1 MTSEKQD
8 DFFLFGPDARQQKIA
23 RSLYEKVSEL
33 PIVSPHGHVAPCL
46 FSKPD
51 YQFSSPTSL
60 LILSDHY
67 IFRMLHSQGILLS
80 DIGVKPL
87 ADEIYEKDDR
97 IIWQR
102 FAENF
107 YLFRGTP
114 TSLWLKQTLKEEF
127 GIDQILDRQN
137 AQQIYDQIQD
147 KLTTAV
153 MQPRSLY
160 EKFKIEVLCTTDSAQ
175 DRLEDHKRIKSSGW
189 SGKILPT
196 FRPDELVKLDSP
208 DWHNSIQMMEEVC
221 GYGITSYQKFIQA
234 LEERRSEFKLLGAI
248 ASDHDALSPYTILLS
263 PEEANHIFQRA
274 LRGKIEP
281 QDANLFTAHMMMEF
295 ARMSIEDGLVMQWHI
310 GSFRNHN
317 IDLYSKFGKDIGGD
331 IPVQVEFTRNLKPLL
346 DKYGNDPRLRLIL
359 FTMDES
365 NYARE
370 LAPLA
375 GHYPAIRLGAPWWFH
390 DSVNGIQRF
399 LDQVIE
405 TAGLFNISGFID
417 DTRSFITIKAR
428 HDVWRRVCAN
438 WLAGNLLRGIITDF
452 EAGEMIV
459 DLSYRLAKNA
469 YRLD

>member
-1 MTSEKQD
+1 MTSGNQD
-8 DFFLFGPDARQQKIA
+8 DFFLFGPDTRQQKIA
-23 RSLYEKVSEL
+23 LSLYEKVCDL
-33 PIVSPHGHVAPCL
+33 PIVSPHGHVAPFL
-46 FSKPD
+46 FSEPD
-51 YQFSSPTSL
+51 YHFCSPANL

-67 IFRMLHSQGILLS
+67 IFRMLHSLGISLS

-87 ADEIYEKDDR
+87 SGESYEQNDR

-114 TSLWLKQTLKEEF
+114 TSLWLKQTMKEEF
-127 GIDQILDRQN
+127 GIDQVLDHQN
-137 AQQIYDQIQD
+137 AQQIYDQIQN
-147 KLTTAV
+147 KLSVTAL
-153 MQPRSLY
+153 QPRFLY
-160 EKFKIEVLCTTDSAQ
+160 EKFNIEVLCTTDSAQ

-196 FRPDELVKLDSP
+196 FRPDLLVKLDSP

-221 GYGITSYQKFIQA
+221 GYGITSFQKFIQA
-234 LEERRSEFKLLGAI
+234 LEERRNEFKLLGAI
-248 ASDHDALSPYTILLS
+248 ASDHDAHSAYTILLS
-263 PEEANHIFQRA
+263 PEEADLIF
-274 LRGKIEP
+274 LRSLRRKSEP

-310 GSFRNHN
+310 GSIRNHN
-317 IDLYSKFGKDIGGD
+317 ADLFSKFGKDIGGD
-331 IPVQVEFTRNLKPLL
+331 IPVQVEFTRNLKSLL
-346 DKYGNDPRLRLIL
+346 DRYGNDPRLRLIL

-399 LDQVIE
+399 LDQVME
-405 TAGLFNISGFID
+405 TAGLYNTAGFTD

-428 HDVWRRVCAN
+428 HNVWRRVCAN
-438 WLAGNLLRGIITDF
+438 WLAGNLLRGIITDI
-452 EAGEMIV
+452 EAGEMMI